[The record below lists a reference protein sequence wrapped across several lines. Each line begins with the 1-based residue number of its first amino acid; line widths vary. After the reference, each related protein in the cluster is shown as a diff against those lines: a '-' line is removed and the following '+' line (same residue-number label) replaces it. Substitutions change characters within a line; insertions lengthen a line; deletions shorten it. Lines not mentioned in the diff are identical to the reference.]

1 MQSDNLFAVKQDAA
15 DFTFDQSTAEVFD
28 DMIVRSVPCY
38 EETNRMLTET
48 ALHFAG
54 PAGLIYDLGCSTG
67 ATLASLATALED
79 REVELVGIDNSEP
92 MLMRA
97 RRRLD
102 NRGVGTRV
110 SLELADLTA
119 NNKFRRA
126 DVFILN
132 LTLQFIRPPKRSALL
147 MQIHEALRPGGGLL
161 LVEKVLA
168 DGPLNNRLFL
178 RSYHALKSRN
188 GYSEL
193 EIAQKREALENVLV
207 PFRVD
212 ENVEQLSRAG
222 FVEIDCFFR
231 WYNFAGFIAR
241 RA

>member
-1 MQSDNLFAVKQDAA
+1 MRSDKLFAVEREAA
-15 DFTFDQSTAEVFD
+15 DFTFDESTAEVFD
-28 DMIVRSVPCY
+28 DMIARSVPGY
-38 EETNRMLTET
+38 EETTRMLTEM

-67 ATLASLATALED
+67 ATLASLANAVKD
-79 REVELVGIDNSEP
+79 PDVKLVGIDNSEP
-92 MLMRA
+92 MLARA
-97 RRRLD
+97 RARLD
-102 NRGVGTRV
+102 DLGITEGVDLQR
-110 SLELADLTA
+110 ADLTA
-119 NNKFRRA
+119 NTAFRRA

-132 LTLQFIRPPKRSALL
+132 LTLQFIRPPHRPTLL
-147 MQIHEALRPGGGLL
+147 LQIHEALRPGGGLL

-168 DGPLNNRLFL
+168 DAPPNNRLFV
-178 RSYHALKSRN
+178 RNYHAFKSRN
-188 GYSEL
+188 GYSDL

-212 ENVEQLSRAG
+212 ENVEQLRRAG

-231 WYNFAGFIAR
+231 WYNFAGFVAR